1 MKQKQ
6 KQLLSTLNEIQMDFN
21 KWRDGLLHSPLMK
34 DSKISYPKEL
44 QV

>member
-1 MKQKQ
+1 MKQKLN
-6 KQLLSTLNEIQMDFN
+6 QLLSMLNETQMDFS
-21 KWRDGLLHSPLMK
+21 KWRDGLLHNPLMK